1 MELFSVVAAMV
12 FLVFG
17 SLLLLSPESIKKIE
31 KVTNKVIFTID
42 KKVHSLRRPLGVALL
57 GLSIYLW
64 FIAFLAKYK

>member
-1 MELFSVVAAMV
+1 MELFSVVVAMV

-17 SLLLLSPESIKKIE
+17 SLLLLSPKSIEKIE
-31 KVTNKVIFTID
+31 KVTNKVVFTID
-42 KKVHSLRRPLGVALL
+42 KKVHSLRRPLGIALL

>member
-17 SLLLLSPESIKKIE
+17 SLLLLSPKSIEKLE
-31 KVTNKVIFTID
+31 KVTSKVVFAMD
-42 KKVHSLRRPLGVALL
+42 KKVHSLRRPLGIALL

-64 FIAFLAKYK
+64 FIAFLAKYR